1 MFNLRHLERCAERPL
16 GKIEWAQIES
26 PTIIQGNKTLL
37 PERKRVQLFGLTM
50 KSSLHD
56 FDCMWEK

>member
-16 GKIEWAQIES
+16 GKIEWAPIES

-37 PERKRVQLFGLTM
+37 PERKRVQ
-50 KSSLHD
+50 
-56 FDCMWEK
+56 